1 MLNSDRNVLVYS
13 TIFQTKV
20 RCSIDPFNVYFSLQV
35 ADHVIMMDCYSAR
48 DVTNEAMVGNTQGLK
63 MTEK

>member
-1 MLNSDRNVLVYS
+1 MLNSDRNIVVYS

-20 RCSIDPFNVYFSLQV
+20 RCLIDPFNVYFSLQV

-48 DVTNEAMVGNTQGLK
+48 DVTNEAVVSNTQGLK
-63 MTEK
+63 MTQK